1 MILLANGK
9 VITRDP
15 EGIGYLPDGGVVTDG
30 GKIVEVGTTADL
42 KAKYPQAEFVDA
54 RGGVIMPGLIN
65 AHTHIYS
72 ALARGL
78 SIDGYNPTSFYE
90 VLDGQWWYIDRNLDL
105 EATKASAQALVI
117 DSIKQ
122 GVTTIFDHHASFCE
136 IPGSLF
142 AIKDVCQELGIRANL
157 CYEVSERDGAEKCGQ
172 AIRENADFARWAKEQ
187 DDDMIKAMFGG
198 HALFTIS
205 DKTFEQM
212 VKANDGMTGFHIHVA
227 EGMNDVYDSLRNYG
241 CRPVNR
247 LLYNGVLGE
256 KTMLG
261 HCIHISPAEMDIL
274 KETGTM
280 VCHNPES
287 NMGNAVGCSPVLQL
301 FQKGILIGLGTDAYT
316 HDMLESLKVLLPMQR
331 HNACLPN
338 VGWREATGMLFEN
351 NAKICAR
358 YFKKPLGV
366 LKPGAAADVIIMDY
380 KPFTPFSHE
389 NVDGHMLFG
398 MEGKNCRTTIINGKV
413 LYKDRE
419 FVGIDEDKINAFC
432 MEQSK
437 KLWGELNHRTY

>member
-1 MILLANGK
+1 MLLVANGS
-9 VITRDP
+9 VFTRNAQTP
-15 EGIGYLPDGGVVTDG
+15 FIPNGAVAIDGDT
-30 GKIVEVGTTADL
+30 IVEVGPECEL
-42 KAKYPQAEFVDA
+42 KAKYPDAEYVDA
-54 RGGVIMPGLIN
+54 QGNLIMPGLIN
-65 AHTHIYS
+65 CHTHIYS
-72 ALARGL
+72 GLARGL
-78 SIDGYNPTSFYE
+78 SIDGFNPTNFLE
-90 VLDGQWWYIDRNLDL
+90 VLDGQWWYIDRHLTLDGTRACAY
-105 EATKASAQALVI
+105 ATVLDCIQ
-117 DSIKQ
+117 D

-187 DDDMIKAMFGG
+187 DDDMVKAMFGG

-274 KETGTM
+274 RETGTM